1 MMYGWRARLG
11 VIVSPPNT
19 VCEREMAQLAPE
31 GVSIHAARMFRPRG
45 VGSLSRDVLLQTNE
59 SLPQVAESLG
69 HLKPH
74 LVLFAHTMGSMI
86 NGPDQE
92 QALTDMLAEASD
104 CTAITTATAV
114 VDALKALQ
122 ISRLSL
128 AAPYPDVM
136 TKMEVKYL
144 EEAVPGLEVVK
155 DMCLSM
161 ESGFDIG
168 TLDPS
173 VAYTTAKEV
182 DDPRAEAIF
191 LSGTNWRTIDMIG
204 PLEADLGK
212 PAITANQATFWAAM
226 KHLHIGGF
234 SGYGKLLDL
243 L

>member
-1 MMYGWRARLG
+1 MYGWRARLG

-19 VCEREMAQLAPE
+19 VCEREMTQLAPE
-31 GVSIHAARMFRPRG
+31 GVSVHAARMMRPGG
-45 VGSLSRDVLLQTNE
+45 VSGLNRDVLLQTNE

-86 NGPDQE
+86 NGPEQE
-92 QALTDMLAEASD
+92 GELTDMLAKASG
-104 CTAITTATAV
+104 CPALTTATAV
-114 VDALKALQ
+114 LEALKAMQ
-122 ISRLSL
+122 VRKLSL

-144 EEAVPGLEVVK
+144 EEAIPGLEVVK

-161 ESGFDIG
+161 ESGFAIG

-182 DDPRAEAIF
+182 DDPRADAVF

-212 PAITANQATFWAAM
+212 PVITANQATFWAAM
-226 KHLHIGGF
+226 KHLHIGGI
-234 SGYGKLLDL
+234 SGYGKLMDL

>member
-1 MMYGWRARLG
+1 MYGWRAKLG

-19 VCEREMAQLAPE
+19 VCEREMTQLAPE
-31 GVSIHAARMFRPRG
+31 GVSVHAARMLRPRG
-45 VGSLSRDVLLQTNE
+45 VGAINRDMLLQTNE

-74 LVLFAHTMGSMI
+74 VVLFAHTMGSMI

-92 QALTDMLAEASD
+92 QALTDMLAEASE
-104 CTAITTATAV
+104 CPAITTATAV

-122 ISRLSL
+122 VSRLSL
-128 AAPYPDVM
+128 AAPYPDAM

-144 EEAVPGLEVVK
+144 EAAVPGLEVVN

-168 TLDPS
+168 ALEPP
-173 VAYTTAKEV
+173 VAYSTAKEV
-182 DDPRAEAIF
+182 DDPRAESVF
-191 LSGTNWRTIDMIG
+191 LSGTNWRTIDMIA

-212 PAITANQATFWAAM
+212 PVITANQATFWAAM
-226 KHLHIGGF
+226 KHLNIGGF
-234 SGYGKLLDL
+234 SGYGKLLEL

>member
-1 MMYGWRARLG
+1 MYGWRARLG

-31 GVSIHAARMFRPRG
+31 GVSVHAARMMRPRG
-45 VGSLSRDVLLQTNE
+45 VGAINRDMLLQTNE

-86 NGPDQE
+86 NGPEQE
-92 QALTDMLAEASD
+92 GELTDMLAKASD
-104 CTAITTATAV
+104 CPAITTATAV
-114 VDALKALQ
+114 VEALKTLQ
-122 ISRLSL
+122 VSRLSL
-128 AAPYPDVM
+128 AAPYPDAM

-144 EEAVPGLEVVK
+144 EAAIPGLEVVK

-182 DDPRAEAIF
+182 DDPRAEAVF
-191 LSGTNWRTIDMIG
+191 LSGTNWRTIDMIQ

-212 PAITANQATFWAAM
+212 PVITANQATFWAAM
-226 KHLHIGGF
+226 KHLRIGGL
-234 SGYGKLLDL
+234 SGYGKLMDL